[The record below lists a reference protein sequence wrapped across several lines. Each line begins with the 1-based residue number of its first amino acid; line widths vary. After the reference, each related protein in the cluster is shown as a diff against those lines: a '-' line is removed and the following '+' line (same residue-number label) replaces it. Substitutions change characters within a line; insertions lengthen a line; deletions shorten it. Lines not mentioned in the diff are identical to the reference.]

1 MDKMKNS
8 GMSETMQTLT
18 RKSACV
24 MLSLL
29 LLLSAVLP
37 VKAAAETASA
47 KVVRVGSFEDTFNYV
62 NEKGARKGY
71 GYELLETLSGY
82 TGWQFEYV
90 TCDWSDC
97 FEKLKN
103 GEVDIIG
110 GISYTEDRTQEMLFS
125 DESMGVEKYYLYA
138 DLSRADISASDFKTL
153 NGKKI
158 GVLMG
163 TEPEVMLA
171 EWEEKYGLK
180 TEHVNISNNED
191 VKQKLANHEI
201 DCFVSLEE
209 SFWAE
214 RGISTI
220 TRVGE
225 SGIYYAINKN
235 RPDIKEELDDAM
247 RALDEA
253 VPFYTADLYK
263 RYFSMDYTPILTGEE
278 KAWLRKHGAIRMG
291 FLASDSGVST
301 YDPATGEFTGVITD
315 YIQFAA
321 DCLGNQELEFQLVGY
336 DSKEAELDALK
347 SGEIDMIFHCDQNP
361 NLAEEYHFAC
371 TNTTWTSNL
380 MAVTNKQHFNENN
393 VNRIVVPQNKLSLKK
408 YLAFYYP
415 QWEIVD
421 CDTQEDAARLV
432 KDGQADC
439 FVTGIS
445 SENKYSKK
453 YSFYS
458 VPLVNPVRSCFAVNS
473 GNRSLLSILNK
484 TIKAMPVNMLAG
496 ALAMYKS
503 SARKVTLSDFIR
515 DNFFKVMLISS
526 IAVAVVLLTIL
537 MLLQKARKAEAAAR
551 KAASDTQELNAKL
564 QVAVE
569 KAESANRAKSTFLS
583 NMSHDIRTPMNAIIG
598 FTTLALSNIDD
609 TDRVK
614 DYLGKT
620 LASSNHLLS
629 LINDVL
635 DMSRIESG
643 KIHLEEVE
651 VNLSDVLHDLK
662 TIVSGQIYAKQLELY
677 MDAMDVTDEDVYC
690 DKTRLNQILLNLLS
704 NAIKFTPA
712 GGTVS
717 VRVRQ
722 LAGKV
727 RGCGQYEFRIKD
739 NGIGMSQEFAQ
750 KIFEPFE
757 RERTSTVSRIQ
768 GTGLGMAI
776 TKNIVD
782 MMGGTIEVQTAQG
795 KGTEFTVCVPMR
807 AQTEQRPVEKIT
819 ELEGLK
825 ALVVDDDFNTCDSV
839 TKMLVKVGMRA
850 EWTLSGKEAV
860 LRARQ
865 SIEMSDVYHA
875 YIIDWRLPDMNGI
888 EVTRQIRSLHDDT
901 PIIILTAYDWSD
913 IEVEAKAAGVTAFCA
928 KPMFMSD
935 LRETLMSA
943 LGQKPADA
951 VQRLLP
957 EKNADFKG
965 KHILLVEDN
974 ELNREIAQEIL
985 REYGFLVD
993 SAENGAVAVEKVS
1006 TTAPGS
1012 YDLVLM
1018 DVQMPIMD
1026 GYTATRKIR
1035 ARRPKPLKSLR
1046 RHHGAG
1052 GRLGTQRR
1060 RVGHHPPLQT
1070 LRKAQLQPCGGRR
1083 QPHEAHEH
1091 CHEAAVLSAVP
1102 AGLY

>member
-1 MDKMKNS
+1 
-8 GMSETMQTLT
+8 MQTLT

-103 GEVDIIG
+103 GEIDIIG

-125 DESMGVEKYYLYA
+125 DEPMGVEKYYLYA

-191 VKQKLANHEI
+191 EKQKLANHEKA
-201 DCFVSLEE
+201 CFVSLEE

-301 YDPATGEFTGVITD
+301 FDPATGEFTGVITD

-393 VNRIVVPQNKLSLKK
+393 VNRIAVPQNKLSLKK

-503 SARKVTLSDFIR
+503 SARKVTLSDFIK

-643 KIHLEEVE
+643 KIYLEEVE

-662 TIVSGQIYAKQLELY
+662 TIVSGQIFAKQLELY
-677 MDAMDVTDEDVYC
+677 MDVMDVTDEDVYC

-913 IEVEAKAAGVTAFCA
+913 IEVEAKAAGVTAFCS

-974 ELNREIAQEIL
+974 ALNREIAQEIL

-1006 TTAPGS
+1006 TAAPGS

-1035 ARRPKPLKSLR
+1035 ALDDPTRAKLPILAMTANAFDEDRRNALESGMNGFLSKPIVIDDLMQELHKIL
-1046 RHHGAG
+1046 
-1052 GRLGTQRR
+1052 
-1060 RVGHHPPLQT
+1060 
-1070 LRKAQLQPCGGRR
+1070 
-1083 QPHEAHEH
+1083 
-1091 CHEAAVLSAVP
+1091 
-1102 AGLY
+1102 

>member
-103 GEVDIIG
+103 GEIDIIG

-125 DESMGVEKYYLYA
+125 DEPMGVEKYYLYA

-263 RYFSMDYTPILTGEE
+263 RYFSMDYTPILTGKE

-301 YDPATGEFTGVITD
+301 FDPATGEFTGVITD

-393 VNRIVVPQNKLSLKK
+393 VNRIAVPQNKLSLKK

-503 SARKVTLSDFIR
+503 SARKVTLSDFIK

-727 RGCGQYEFRIKD
+727 HGCGQYEFRIKD

-1006 TTAPGS
+1006 TAAPGS

-1035 ARRPKPLKSLR
+1035 ALDDPARAKLPILAMTANAFDEDRRNALESGMNGFLSKPIVIDDLVQELHKIL
-1046 RHHGAG
+1046 
-1052 GRLGTQRR
+1052 
-1060 RVGHHPPLQT
+1060 
-1070 LRKAQLQPCGGRR
+1070 
-1083 QPHEAHEH
+1083 
-1091 CHEAAVLSAVP
+1091 
-1102 AGLY
+1102 

>member
-82 TGWQFEYV
+82 AGWQFEYV

-97 FEKLKN
+97 FEKLEN
-103 GEVDIIG
+103 GEIDIMG
-110 GISYTEDRTQEMLFS
+110 GISYTEDRTEEMLFS
-125 DESMGVEKYYLYA
+125 DEPMGEEKYYLYA

-180 TEHVNISNNED
+180 TEHVNISNNDD

-278 KAWLRKHGAIRMG
+278 KAWLKEHGTIKMG
-291 FLASDSGVST
+291 FLTSDSGVST
-301 YDPATGEFTGVITD
+301 FDPATGEFTGVITD

-393 VNRIVVPQNKLSLKK
+393 VNRIAVPQNKLSLKK

-503 SARKVTLSDFIR
+503 SARKVTLSDFIK

-757 RERTSTVSRIQ
+757 RERTSTVSGIQ

-1006 TTAPGS
+1006 TAAPGS

-1035 ARRPKPLKSLR
+1035 ALDDPARAKLPILAMTANAFDEDRRNALESGMNGFLSKPIVIDDLV
-1046 RHHGAG
+1046 
-1052 GRLGTQRR
+1052 QE
-1060 RVGHHPPLQT
+1060 
-1070 LRKAQLQPCGGRR
+1070 LRKIL
-1083 QPHEAHEH
+1083 
-1091 CHEAAVLSAVP
+1091 
-1102 AGLY
+1102 

>member
-103 GEVDIIG
+103 GEIDIIG

-125 DESMGVEKYYLYA
+125 DEPMGVEKYYLYA

-301 YDPATGEFTGVITD
+301 FDPATGEFTGVITD

-393 VNRIVVPQNKLSLKK
+393 VNRIAVPQNKLSLKK

-503 SARKVTLSDFIR
+503 SARKVTLSDFIK

-569 KAESANRAKSTFLS
+569 KAESANCAKSTFLS

-643 KIHLEEVE
+643 KNHLEEVE

-795 KGTEFTVCVPMR
+795 KGSEFIIRVPLR
-807 AQTEQRPVEKIT
+807 VQAEHRPVEKIA

-865 SIEMSDVYHA
+865 SIEMSDAYHA

-901 PIIILTAYDWSD
+901 PIIILTAYDGSD
-913 IEVEAKAAGVTAFCA
+913 IEMEAKAAGVTAFCS

-974 ELNREIAQEIL
+974 ALNREIAQEIL

-993 SAENGAVAVEKVS
+993 TAENGAVAVEKVS
-1006 TTAPGS
+1006 TAAPGS

-1035 ARRPKPLKSLR
+1035 ALDDPARAKLPILAMTANAFDEDRRNALESGMNGFLSKPIVIGDLVQELHKIL
-1046 RHHGAG
+1046 
-1052 GRLGTQRR
+1052 
-1060 RVGHHPPLQT
+1060 
-1070 LRKAQLQPCGGRR
+1070 
-1083 QPHEAHEH
+1083 
-1091 CHEAAVLSAVP
+1091 
-1102 AGLY
+1102 

>member
-103 GEVDIIG
+103 GEIDIIG

-125 DESMGVEKYYLYA
+125 DEPMGVEKYYLYA

-301 YDPATGEFTGVITD
+301 FDPATGEFTGVITD

-393 VNRIVVPQNKLSLKK
+393 VNRIAVPQNKLSLKK

-503 SARKVTLSDFIR
+503 SARKVTLSDFIK

-614 DYLGKT
+614 DYLAKT

-677 MDAMDVTDEDVYC
+677 MDVMDVTDEDVYC

-727 RGCGQYEFRIKD
+727 HGCGQYEFRIKD

-865 SIEMSDVYHA
+865 ALEMSDAYHA

-928 KPMFMSD
+928 KPMFMFD

-1006 TTAPGS
+1006 TAAPGS
-1012 YDLVLM
+1012 YDLLLM

-1035 ARRPKPLKSLR
+1035 ALDDPARAKLPILAMTANAFDEDRRNALESGMNGFLSKPIVIDDLVQELHKIL
-1046 RHHGAG
+1046 
-1052 GRLGTQRR
+1052 
-1060 RVGHHPPLQT
+1060 
-1070 LRKAQLQPCGGRR
+1070 
-1083 QPHEAHEH
+1083 
-1091 CHEAAVLSAVP
+1091 
-1102 AGLY
+1102 

>member
-1 MDKMKNS
+1 MKNS

-103 GEVDIIG
+103 GEIDIIG

-125 DESMGVEKYYLYA
+125 DEPMGVEKYYLYA

-153 NGKKI
+153 NGQKI

-247 RALDEA
+247 RALNEA
-253 VPFYTADLYK
+253 APFYTADLYK

-301 YDPATGEFTGVITD
+301 FDPATGEFTGVITD

-393 VNRIVVPQNKLSLKK
+393 VNRIAVPQNKLSLKK

-503 SARKVTLSDFIR
+503 SARKVTLSDFIK

-569 KAESANRAKSTFLS
+569 KAETANRAKSTFLS

-635 DMSRIESG
+635 DMSRIESR

-677 MDAMDVTDEDVYC
+677 MDVMDVTDEDVYC

-727 RGCGQYEFRIKD
+727 HGCGQYEFRIKD

-913 IEVEAKAAGVTAFCA
+913 IEVEAKAAGVTAFCS

-985 REYGFLVD
+985 QEYGFLVD
-993 SAENGAVAVEKVS
+993 TAENGAVAVEKVS
-1006 TTAPGS
+1006 TAAPGS

-1035 ARRPKPLKSLR
+1035 ALDDPARAKLPILAMTANAFDEDRRNALESGMNGFLSKPIVIGDLVQELHKIL
-1046 RHHGAG
+1046 
-1052 GRLGTQRR
+1052 
-1060 RVGHHPPLQT
+1060 
-1070 LRKAQLQPCGGRR
+1070 
-1083 QPHEAHEH
+1083 
-1091 CHEAAVLSAVP
+1091 
-1102 AGLY
+1102 

>member
-103 GEVDIIG
+103 GEIDIIG

-125 DESMGVEKYYLYA
+125 DEPMGVEKYYLYA

-301 YDPATGEFTGVITD
+301 FDPATGEFTGVITD

-393 VNRIVVPQNKLSLKK
+393 VNRIAVPQNKLSLKK

-503 SARKVTLSDFIR
+503 SARKVTLSDFIK

-727 RGCGQYEFRIKD
+727 HGCGQYEFRIKD

-865 SIEMSDVYHA
+865 ALEMSDVYHA

-913 IEVEAKAAGVTAFCA
+913 IEVEAKAAGVTAFCS

-943 LGQKPADA
+943 LGQKSADA
-951 VQRLLP
+951 VQGLLP

-1006 TTAPGS
+1006 TAAPGS

-1035 ARRPKPLKSLR
+1035 ALDDPARAKLPILAMTANAFDEDRRNALESGMNGFLSKPIVIDDLVQELHKIL
-1046 RHHGAG
+1046 
-1052 GRLGTQRR
+1052 
-1060 RVGHHPPLQT
+1060 
-1070 LRKAQLQPCGGRR
+1070 
-1083 QPHEAHEH
+1083 
-1091 CHEAAVLSAVP
+1091 
-1102 AGLY
+1102 

>member
-103 GEVDIIG
+103 GEIDIIG

-125 DESMGVEKYYLYA
+125 DEPMGVEKYYLYA

-301 YDPATGEFTGVITD
+301 FDPATGEFTGVITD

-393 VNRIVVPQNKLSLKK
+393 VNRIAVPQNKLSLKK

-503 SARKVTLSDFIR
+503 SARKVTLSDFIK

-526 IAVAVVLLTIL
+526 IAVAVVLLTVL

-757 RERTSTVSRIQ
+757 RERTSTVSGIQ

-807 AQTEQRPVEKIT
+807 AQTEQRPVEKITEQRPVEKIT

-913 IEVEAKAAGVTAFCA
+913 IEVEAKAAGVTAFCS

-943 LGQKPADA
+943 LGQKSADA
-951 VQRLLP
+951 VQGLLP

-974 ELNREIAQEIL
+974 ALNREIAQEIL

-1006 TTAPGS
+1006 TAAPGS

-1035 ARRPKPLKSLR
+1035 ALDDPARAKLPILAMTANAFDEDRRNALESGMNGFLSKPIVIDDLMQELHKIL
-1046 RHHGAG
+1046 
-1052 GRLGTQRR
+1052 
-1060 RVGHHPPLQT
+1060 
-1070 LRKAQLQPCGGRR
+1070 
-1083 QPHEAHEH
+1083 
-1091 CHEAAVLSAVP
+1091 
-1102 AGLY
+1102 

>member
-82 TGWQFEYV
+82 AGWQFEYV

-103 GEVDIIG
+103 GEIDIIG

-125 DESMGVEKYYLYA
+125 DEPMGVEKYYLYA

-301 YDPATGEFTGVITD
+301 FDPATGEFTGVITD

-393 VNRIVVPQNKLSLKK
+393 VNRIAVPQNKLSLKK

-503 SARKVTLSDFIR
+503 SARKVTLSDFIK

-727 RGCGQYEFRIKD
+727 HGCGQYEFRIKD
-739 NGIGMSQEFAQ
+739 NGIGMSQEFAK

-807 AQTEQRPVEKIT
+807 AQTEQRLVEKIT

-913 IEVEAKAAGVTAFCA
+913 IEVEAKAAGVTAFCS

-985 REYGFLVD
+985 QEYGFLVD

-1006 TTAPGS
+1006 TAAPGS

-1035 ARRPKPLKSLR
+1035 ALDDPARAKLPILAMTANAFDEDRRNALESGMNGFLSKPIVIGDLVQELHKIL
-1046 RHHGAG
+1046 
-1052 GRLGTQRR
+1052 
-1060 RVGHHPPLQT
+1060 
-1070 LRKAQLQPCGGRR
+1070 
-1083 QPHEAHEH
+1083 
-1091 CHEAAVLSAVP
+1091 
-1102 AGLY
+1102 

>member
-1 MDKMKNS
+1 
-8 GMSETMQTLT
+8 MQTLT

-82 TGWQFEYV
+82 AGWQFEYV

-103 GEVDIIG
+103 GEIDIIG

-125 DESMGVEKYYLYA
+125 DEPMGVEKYYLYA

-301 YDPATGEFTGVITD
+301 FDPATGEFTGVITD

-393 VNRIVVPQNKLSLKK
+393 VNRIAVPQNKLSLKK

-503 SARKVTLSDFIR
+503 SARKVTLSDFIK

-598 FTTLALSNIDD
+598 FTTLAISNIDD
-609 TDRVK
+609 KNRVK
-614 DYLGKT
+614 DYLTKT

-662 TIVSGQIYAKQLELY
+662 TIVSGQIYAKQLEFY

-757 RERTSTVSRIQ
+757 RERTSTVSGIQ

-1006 TTAPGS
+1006 TAAPGS

-1035 ARRPKPLKSLR
+1035 ALDDPARAKLPILAMTANAFDEDRRNALESGMNGFLSKPIVIDDLV
-1046 RHHGAG
+1046 
-1052 GRLGTQRR
+1052 QE
-1060 RVGHHPPLQT
+1060 
-1070 LRKAQLQPCGGRR
+1070 LRKIL
-1083 QPHEAHEH
+1083 
-1091 CHEAAVLSAVP
+1091 
-1102 AGLY
+1102 

>member
-103 GEVDIIG
+103 GEIDIIG

-125 DESMGVEKYYLYA
+125 DEPMGVEKYYLYA

-301 YDPATGEFTGVITD
+301 FDPATGEFTGVITD

-393 VNRIVVPQNKLSLKK
+393 VNRIAVPQNKLSLKK

-503 SARKVTLSDFIR
+503 SARKVTLSDFIK

-526 IAVAVVLLTIL
+526 IAVAVVLLTVL

-609 TDRVK
+609 TERVK

-677 MDAMDVTDEDVYC
+677 MDVMDVTDEDVYC

-727 RGCGQYEFRIKD
+727 HGCGQYEFRIKD

-951 VQRLLP
+951 VQGLLP

-1006 TTAPGS
+1006 TAAPGS

-1035 ARRPKPLKSLR
+1035 ALDDPARAKLPILAMTANAFDEDRRNALESGMNGFLSKPIVIDDLV
-1046 RHHGAG
+1046 
-1052 GRLGTQRR
+1052 QE
-1060 RVGHHPPLQT
+1060 
-1070 LRKAQLQPCGGRR
+1070 LRKIL
-1083 QPHEAHEH
+1083 
-1091 CHEAAVLSAVP
+1091 
-1102 AGLY
+1102 

>member
-103 GEVDIIG
+103 GEIDIIG

-125 DESMGVEKYYLYA
+125 DEPMGVEKYYLYA

-235 RPDIKEELDDAM
+235 RPDLKEELDDAM

-253 VPFYTADLYK
+253 VPFYTADMYK

-301 YDPATGEFTGVITD
+301 FDPATGEFTGVITD

-393 VNRIVVPQNKLSLKK
+393 VNRIAVPQNKLSLKK

-503 SARKVTLSDFIR
+503 SARKVTLSDFIK
-515 DNFFKVMLISS
+515 DNFFMALLVSS
-526 IAVAVVLLTIL
+526 TAVAAILLTIL
-537 MLLQKARKAEAAAR
+537 KLLRKARKAEAAAR

-677 MDAMDVTDEDVYC
+677 MDVMDVTDEDVYC

-928 KPMFMSD
+928 KPMFISD

-1006 TTAPGS
+1006 TAAPGS

-1035 ARRPKPLKSLR
+1035 ALDDPARAKLPILAMTANAFDEDRRNALESGMNGFLSKPIVIDDLV
-1046 RHHGAG
+1046 
-1052 GRLGTQRR
+1052 QE
-1060 RVGHHPPLQT
+1060 
-1070 LRKAQLQPCGGRR
+1070 LRKIL
-1083 QPHEAHEH
+1083 
-1091 CHEAAVLSAVP
+1091 
-1102 AGLY
+1102 